1 MYLPGTIKLLNNLR
15 QNGGVCLYLSSQYEL
30 THEVEL
36 TSLFNKISEGSK
48 TINSKSAM
56 EIIYKMGYV
65 PSKEDIDGFIH
76 DTSGIC
82 SLSSI
87 IKFCKKLKTS
97 KCSTEGLIDLFMNY
111 DLDLSNK
118 EIDIIIGELCDNE
131 QLIDYKEFLNK

>member
-1 MYLPGTIKLLNNLR
+1 ME
-15 QNGGVCLYLSSQYEL
+15 EL

-111 DLDLSNK
+111 DLDKSGKISKEKFKLLFTTVGSKLSNK

-131 QLIDYKEFLNK
+131 QLIDYKEFLNKLLLQ